1 MKKEVL
7 NKYFIRVIGKELP
20 FSIKINKVDELF
32 DFINKSMC
40 FKDKKFDYLILHN
53 YIKEIDANNKKEK
66 KLKGKKIKKE
76 LKEYIYLIQKHLQ
89 HKTIKIRKKRK
100 KQI

>member
-40 FKDKKFDYLILHN
+40 FKGKKFDYLILHN

-66 KLKGKKIKKE
+66 KIKKE

-89 HKTIKIRKKRK
+89 LITLQIRKKRK

>member
-40 FKDKKFDYLILHN
+40 LRTKNMIIL
-53 YIKEIDANNKKEK
+53 Y
-66 KLKGKKIKKE
+66 
-76 LKEYIYLIQKHLQ
+76 Y
-89 HKTIKIRKKRK
+89 TIILRR
-100 KQI
+100 